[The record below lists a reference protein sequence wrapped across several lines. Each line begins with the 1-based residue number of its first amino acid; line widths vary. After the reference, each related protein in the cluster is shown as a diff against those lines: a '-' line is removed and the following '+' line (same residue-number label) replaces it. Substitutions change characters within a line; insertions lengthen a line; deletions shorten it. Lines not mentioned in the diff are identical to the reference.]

1 MENVRQELLLQ
12 GAVLD
17 GGERLAVAR
26 DWRADAGYDHLRGQ
40 DFNGMTLEYLE
51 LMETIKK
58 TQEMAG
64 QTSATPSTTR
74 RKLQKSFKSNTRI
87 YDDGSIEVDP
97 QAQGEPS
104 QKDVK
109 KVGKS
114 KRYVTSGKNP
124 LTCVELKCP
133 DNVPDKAAFFHKELA
148 KLTKDMEIEEP
159 QLPESEYLLN
169 EDCVK
174 VRFSAKEKKVV
185 AWLTFEAKGL
195 IDVRR
200 ELYNL
205 TSKIDKCFVIN
216 SDSICPQP

>member
-1 MENVRQELLLQ
+1 MTME
-12 GAVLD
+12 
-17 GGERLAVAR
+17 
-26 DWRADAGYDHLRGQ
+26 
-40 DFNGMTLEYLE
+40 
-51 LMETIKK
+51 K
-58 TQEMAG
+58 
-64 QTSATPSTTR
+64 

-87 YDDGSIEVDP
+87 YSDGSIEIDP

-104 QKDVK
+104 QKEVK

-114 KRYVTSGKNP
+114 KRYITNGKSP

-133 DNVPDKAAFFHKELA
+133 EDVTDKAAFFHRELA
-148 KLTKDMEIEEP
+148 ELTKDIQIEEP
-159 QLPESEYLLN
+159 TLPQGEYLIN
-169 EDCVK
+169 EDRLKVCFVK
-174 VRFSAKEKKVV
+174 DEQKVL

-216 SDSICPQP
+216 ENSVCPQK

>member
-1 MENVRQELLLQ
+1 
-12 GAVLD
+12 
-17 GGERLAVAR
+17 
-26 DWRADAGYDHLRGQ
+26 
-40 DFNGMTLEYLE
+40 MTLEYLE
-51 LMETIKK
+51 LLEDMEKEQVEK
-58 TQEMAG
+58 G
-64 QTSATPSTTR
+64 TSVR

-114 KRYVTSGKNP
+114 KRYITSGKNP

-133 DNVPDKAAFFHKELA
+133 ENVADKAAFFHKELA
-148 KLTKDMEIEEP
+148 KLTKDIQIEDP
-159 QLPESEYLLN
+159 QMPEGEFLLN
-169 EDCVK
+169 EENLKVK
-174 VRFSAKEKKVV
+174 MVRTQGTGTSVASGISQVSQSPCAKVV

-216 SDSICPQP
+216 SDSICLQP

>member
-1 MENVRQELLLQ
+1 MIMEEIKKQEKEVQ
-12 GAVLD
+12 GA
-17 GGERLAVAR
+17 
-26 DWRADAGYDHLRGQ
+26 
-40 DFNGMTLEYLE
+40 
-51 LMETIKK
+51 
-58 TQEMAG
+58 
-64 QTSATPSTTR
+64 SSPR

-114 KRYVTSGKNP
+114 KRYITNGKNP
-124 LTCVELKCP
+124 LICIELKCP
-133 DNVPDKAAFFHKELA
+133 EDVPDKAAFFHKELA
-148 KLTKDMEIEEP
+148 KLTQDMEIEEP
-159 QLPESEYLLN
+159 ALPDGEFLLN
-169 EDCVK
+169 EPNVK
-174 VRFSAKEKKVV
+174 VRFAAKEQKVV

-216 SDSICPQP
+216 EASVCQLR

>member
-1 MENVRQELLLQ
+1 
-12 GAVLD
+12 
-17 GGERLAVAR
+17 
-26 DWRADAGYDHLRGQ
+26 
-40 DFNGMTLEYLE
+40 MTLEYLE
-51 LMETIKK
+51 IMEDVKK
-58 TQEMAG
+58 TQELAE

-114 KRYVTSGKNP
+114 KRYITNGKNP

-133 DNVPDKAAFFHKELA
+133 EDVPDKAAFFHKELA
-148 KLTKDMEIEEP
+148 KLTKDTEIEEP
-159 QLPESEYLLN
+159 QMPEGEFLLN
-169 EDCVK
+169 EENLKVK
-174 VRFSAKEKKVV
+174 LVRAKVV

-216 SDSICPQP
+216 EASVCQLK

>member
-1 MENVRQELLLQ
+1 
-12 GAVLD
+12 
-17 GGERLAVAR
+17 
-26 DWRADAGYDHLRGQ
+26 
-40 DFNGMTLEYLE
+40 MTLEYQQLLE
-51 LMETIKK
+51 DMEEIKK
-58 TQEMAG
+58 QENEVQG
-64 QTSATPSTTR
+64 TSSPR
-74 RKLQKSFKSNTRI
+74 RKLVESYKSNTRR
-87 YDDGSIEVDP
+87 YDDGSIEIAP
-97 QAQGEPS
+97 QEKGEPS

-109 KVGKS
+109 KVGRS
-114 KRYVTSGKNP
+114 KRYATTGKNP
-124 LTCVELKCP
+124 LTCIELKCP

-159 QLPESEYLLN
+159 QMPEGEFLLD
-169 EDCVK
+169 EPCVK
-174 VRFSAKEKKVV
+174 VRFAAKEHKVV

>member
-1 MENVRQELLLQ
+1 
-12 GAVLD
+12 
-17 GGERLAVAR
+17 
-26 DWRADAGYDHLRGQ
+26 
-40 DFNGMTLEYLE
+40 MTIEFLE
-51 LMETIKK
+51 LMDEIKK
-58 TQEMAG
+58 TKENEVQGA
-64 QTSATPSTTR
+64 SSPR
-74 RKLQKSFKSNTRI
+74 RKLQKWFKSNTRI

-97 QAQGEPS
+97 QVQGEPS

-114 KRYVTSGKNP
+114 KRYVTNGKNP

-133 DNVPDKAAFFHKELA
+133 EDVPDKAAFFHKELA
-148 KLTKDMEIEEP
+148 KLTKDIQIEEP
-159 QLPESEYLLN
+159 QMPEGEFLLN
-169 EDCVK
+169 EENLKVK
-174 VRFSAKEKKVV
+174 LVRTQGSGTLCSAGSAQMGQTPCAKVV

-216 SDSICPQP
+216 EASVCQLK

>member
-1 MENVRQELLLQ
+1 
-12 GAVLD
+12 
-17 GGERLAVAR
+17 
-26 DWRADAGYDHLRGQ
+26 
-40 DFNGMTLEYLE
+40 MTLEYLE
-51 LMETIKK
+51 IME
-58 TQEMAG
+58 EMKNSKMEELKGA
-64 QTSATPSTTR
+64 AR

-97 QAQGEPS
+97 QAQGDPS
-104 QKDVK
+104 QKEVK

-114 KRYVTSGKNP
+114 KRYITSGKNP

-133 DNVPDKAAFFHKELA
+133 EDVPDKAAYFHKELA
-148 KLTKDMEIEEP
+148 KLTKDMEIKEP
-159 QLPESEYLLN
+159 PMPEGEFLLN
-169 EDCVK
+169 EPNVK
-174 VRFSAKEKKVV
+174 VKFAQKEQRVV

-216 SDSICPQP
+216 ESSVCPPKQ

>member
-1 MENVRQELLLQ
+1 
-12 GAVLD
+12 
-17 GGERLAVAR
+17 
-26 DWRADAGYDHLRGQ
+26 
-40 DFNGMTLEYLE
+40 MTLEYLE
-51 LMETIKK
+51 LMEDVKK
-58 TQEMAG
+58 QEKEVQGA
-64 QTSATPSTTR
+64 SSPR

-114 KRYVTSGKNP
+114 KRYVTNGKNP

-133 DNVPDKAAFFHKELA
+133 EDVSDKAAFFQKELA
-148 KLTKDMEIEEP
+148 KLTKDIQISEP
-159 QLPESEYLLN
+159 QMPEGEFLLN
-169 EDCVK
+169 EDNVK
-174 VRFSAKEKKVV
+174 VKLVQSPCAKVS

-195 IDVRR
+195 LEVRK

>member
-1 MENVRQELLLQ
+1 
-12 GAVLD
+12 
-17 GGERLAVAR
+17 
-26 DWRADAGYDHLRGQ
+26 
-40 DFNGMTLEYLE
+40 MTLEYLE
-51 LMETIKK
+51 IMEDVKK
-58 TQEMAG
+58 
-64 QTSATPSTTR
+64 

-87 YDDGSIEVDP
+87 YSDGSIEVEP

-114 KRYVTSGKNP
+114 KRYITNGKNP

-133 DNVPDKAAFFHKELA
+133 EDVPDKAAYFHKELA

-159 QLPESEYLLN
+159 QMPDGEFLLN
-169 EDCVK
+169 EPNVK
-174 VRFSAKEKKVV
+174 VRLAANDQKVM

-195 IDVRR
+195 IEVRR
-200 ELYNL
+200 QLYNL

-216 SDSICPQP
+216 EASVCQQK

>member
-1 MENVRQELLLQ
+1 
-12 GAVLD
+12 
-17 GGERLAVAR
+17 
-26 DWRADAGYDHLRGQ
+26 
-40 DFNGMTLEYLE
+40 MTLEYLE
-51 LMETIKK
+51 LMEDVKK
-58 TQEMAG
+58 TQELAE

-114 KRYVTSGKNP
+114 KRYITSGKNP

-159 QLPESEYLLN
+159 QMPEGEFLLN
-169 EDCVK
+169 EDNVK
-174 VRFSAKEKKVV
+174 VRFAAREQRVM
-185 AWLTFEAKGL
+185 AWLTFETKGL

-216 SDSICPQP
+216 ETLVAQPK

>member
-1 MENVRQELLLQ
+1 
-12 GAVLD
+12 
-17 GGERLAVAR
+17 
-26 DWRADAGYDHLRGQ
+26 
-40 DFNGMTLEYLE
+40 MTLEYLE

-114 KRYVTSGKNP
+114 KRYITSGKNP

-133 DNVPDKAAFFHKELA
+133 EDVPDKAAFFHKELA
-148 KLTKDMEIEEP
+148 KLTKDMEIEAP
-159 QLPESEYLLN
+159 QLPEGEFLLN
-169 EDCVK
+169 EPRVK
-174 VRFSAKEKKVV
+174 VKFAKNEQKVV

-216 SDSICPQP
+216 EASVCQLK

>member
-1 MENVRQELLLQ
+1 
-12 GAVLD
+12 
-17 GGERLAVAR
+17 
-26 DWRADAGYDHLRGQ
+26 
-40 DFNGMTLEYLE
+40 MTLEYLE
-51 LMETIKK
+51 IMEDMKK
-58 TQEMAG
+58 QEKEVQG
-64 QTSATPSTTR
+64 ISSPR
-74 RKLQKSFKSNTRI
+74 RKLQKSFKSNPRI

-104 QKDVK
+104 QKEVK

-133 DNVPDKAAFFHKELA
+133 GDVPDKAAYFHKELA
-148 KLTKDMEIEEP
+148 KLTKDIQISEP
-159 QLPESEYLLN
+159 QLPEGEFLMDEPN
-169 EDCVK
+169 VK
-174 VRFSAKEKKVV
+174 VKFSARDGKVC

-195 IDVRR
+195 IDVRK

-216 SDSICPQP
+216 EASVCQLK

>member
-1 MENVRQELLLQ
+1 MSMKKLL
-12 GAVLD
+12 
-17 GGERLAVAR
+17 R
-26 DWRADAGYDHLRGQ
+26 
-40 DFNGMTLEYLE
+40 
-51 LMETIKK
+51 
-58 TQEMAG
+58 
-64 QTSATPSTTR
+64 
-74 RKLQKSFKSNTRI
+74 SFKSNTRI
-87 YDDGSIEVDP
+87 FDDNSIEVTP
-97 QAQGEPS
+97 QAEGTPS

-133 DNVPDKAAFFHKELA
+133 EDVPDKAAFFHKELA

-159 QLPESEYLLN
+159 QMPEGEFLLN
-169 EDCVK
+169 EDNVK
-174 VRFSAKEKKVV
+174 VRFAAREQRVM
-185 AWLTFEAKGL
+185 AWLTFETKGL

-216 SDSICPQP
+216 ETLVAQPK

>member
-1 MENVRQELLLQ
+1 
-12 GAVLD
+12 
-17 GGERLAVAR
+17 
-26 DWRADAGYDHLRGQ
+26 
-40 DFNGMTLEYLE
+40 MTLEYLE
-51 LMETIKK
+51 VMEDVKK
-58 TQEMAG
+58 Q
-64 QTSATPSTTR
+64 TR

-114 KRYVTSGKNP
+114 KRYVTNGKNP

-133 DNVPDKAAFFHKELA
+133 EEVPDKAAYFRKELA
-148 KLTKDMEIEEP
+148 KLTKDIEIKEP
-159 QLPESEYLLN
+159 EMPDGEFLMD
-169 EDCVK
+169 EDRVK
-174 VRFSAKEKKVV
+174 VMLSAKEGKVS

-195 IDVRR
+195 IEVRR

-205 TSKIDKCFVIN
+205 TSKIDKCLVIN
-216 SDSICPQP
+216 EALVAPRG

>member
-1 MENVRQELLLQ
+1 M
-12 GAVLD
+12 
-17 GGERLAVAR
+17 
-26 DWRADAGYDHLRGQ
+26 
-40 DFNGMTLEYLE
+40 
-51 LMETIKK
+51 
-58 TQEMAG
+58 
-64 QTSATPSTTR
+64 
-74 RKLQKSFKSNTRI
+74 RKLQRSYKSNTRI

-104 QKDVK
+104 QKEVK

-114 KRYVTSGKNP
+114 KRYVTNGKNP

-133 DNVPDKAAFFHKELA
+133 EDVPDKAAFFHKELA

-159 QLPESEYLLN
+159 QMPEGEFLLN
-169 EDCVK
+169 EDNVK
-174 VRFSAKEKKVV
+174 VKFATKEKKVV

-195 IDVRR
+195 IEVRR

-216 SDSICPQP
+216 EASVCQQK

>member
-1 MENVRQELLLQ
+1 
-12 GAVLD
+12 
-17 GGERLAVAR
+17 
-26 DWRADAGYDHLRGQ
+26 
-40 DFNGMTLEYLE
+40 MTLEYLE
-51 LMETIKK
+51 IMEDVKK
-58 TQEMAG
+58 TRENEVQG
-64 QTSATPSTTR
+64 TSSPR

-104 QKDVK
+104 QKEVK

-114 KRYVTSGKNP
+114 KRYITSGKNP
-124 LTCVELKCP
+124 LTCIELKCP
-133 DNVPDKAAFFHKELA
+133 DDVPDKAAYFHKELA
-148 KLTKDMEIEEP
+148 KLTKDIQISEP
-159 QLPESEYLLN
+159 QLPEGEFLMDEPN
-169 EDCVK
+169 VK
-174 VRFSAKEKKVV
+174 VKFSAKDGKVC

-216 SDSICPQP
+216 EASVCQLR